1 MGTIKALAQ
10 SKLTAY
16 NLSLYGFTSLLLTM
30 PEGPLGAPRLTNVG
44 PLSRSTKEEIRIKWR
59 RCPLSGKPNEICKAT
74 KKASLT
80 VLEEQGIFADYETLE
95 DINSG
100 CCNRV
105 ASIVV
110 KQVDGVTAM
119 KAGDWDHVWIEY
131 NGRHYDAEVPTG
143 VDQYKDLPFFGR
155 ISERQLLDM
164 ARMASRAMDKDEPE
178 TFEDT
183 VKDVTDQIDER
194 DEVL

>member
-1 MGTIKALAQ
+1 
-10 SKLTAY
+10 
-16 NLSLYGFTSLLLTM
+16 M

-44 PLSRSTKEEIRIKWR
+44 PLSRSTEQEIKDKWNP
-59 RCPLSGKPNEICKAT
+59 CPESGKPNEICRT
-74 KKASLT
+74 MKKASLA
-80 VLEEQGIFADYETLE
+80 VLEQQGIFAEYETLQS
-95 DINSG
+95 INSG

-110 KQVDGVTAM
+110 KRVDGVTAM
-119 KAGDWDHVWIEY
+119 KAGDWDHVWVEY

-143 VDQYKDLPFFGR
+143 VDNYKDLPFFNR
-155 ISERQLLDM
+155 VSEKELLEF
-164 ARMASRAMDKDEPE
+164 ARMASKAMGEDKPE